1 MRRVAPAL
9 TLAGLA
15 LGLAACG
22 SGGPVPTAPSASP
35 TAAPTAT
42 SEPLPAA
49 LTEAALLDAVFRIDV
64 ERIEVVFDLYP
75 AERRAQAQAAVTF
88 RMRPGQA
95 RPIVHFGPVRSPSG
109 TALRLDGQD
118 LDPARASDVRLFS
131 YDGSGQVSVELQRDL
146 AAGAPHR
153 LEASYP
159 LALADA
165 GGRFFADVNDIEG
178 RGNEAVFPTLNVPH
192 ELARHVLVFRV
203 HAAEPYV
210 AVGSGL
216 LTGAI
221 RGRRPGVDARHG
233 ARGGV
238 LHGDVP
244 PRPGPHP
251 RPLRAAHPRGGR
263 ARPRADRR
271 RHRRGGVRDPRS
283 LARGAPGGART
294 LSRCRAAS
302 TSCSPRAGGGM
313 EYYGA
318 TTTSLRALRHE
329 VFHMYFGCSTV
340 ARTYR
345 DSWWDEAIDMW
356 YELSADPAYA
366 PIEPGYRSDIVSGR
380 SAVAVGF
387 DRRAYDQGAR
397 IMQAVATEM
406 GGRERMVRF
415 LRDLHARRSFDPF
428 TTWDLADEIQAAKR
442 RRRARAVPA
451 LAVRLARHPG
461 QRPRHLGLGLAPPG
475 GHGAAGGERSTGE
488 GSPPPGR
495 IRASAPAVRGP
506 RTKDVRAGAS
516 GGARNQT
523 ENGFH
528 V

>member
-1 MRRVAPAL
+1 MGRVAPAL
-9 TLAGLA
+9 SLAGVTLA
-15 LGLAACG
+15 LAACG
-22 SGGPVPTAPSASP
+22 SGGPAPTAPSASP
-35 TAAPTAT
+35 TAAPTSA
-42 SEPLPAA
+42 SQPLPAA
-49 LTEAALLDAVFRIDV
+49 ATEAALLDAVFRIDV
-64 ERIEVVFDLYP
+64 ERIEAVFDLYP

-88 RMRPGQA
+88 RLRPGQA
-95 RPIVHFGPVRSPSG
+95 RPIVHFGPVRSSG

-118 LDPARASDVRLFS
+118 LDPARASDLRLFT
-131 YDGSGQVSVELQRDL
+131 YEGSGQASVELQRDL

-165 GGRFFADVNDIEG
+165 GGRFFTDVNDIEG

-216 LTGAI
+216 LAGRSAGDVQEWTLDTEREVASYTVMFHLAPARTHALAERRI
-221 RGRRPGVDARHG
+221 RGVDVRVLAPT
-233 ARGGV
+233 GGV
-238 LHGDVP
+238 TAEEAFATLDPWLAELQGAL
-244 PRPGPHP
+244 GPFP
-251 RPLRAAHPRGGR
+251 MPRG
-263 ARPRADRR
+263 
-271 RHRRGGVRDPRS
+271 
-283 LARGAPGGART
+283 
-294 LSRCRAAS
+294 LSVVL
-302 TSCSPRAGGGM
+302 TQAGGGM

-329 VFHMYFGCSTV
+329 VFHMYFACSTV

-356 YELSADPAYA
+356 YELSVDPTFA
-366 PIEPGYRSDIVSGR
+366 PIEESYRSDIVIGR

-387 DRRAYDQGAR
+387 DRRAYDQGSR

-428 TTWDLADEIQAAKR
+428 TTWDLADEIQASSGVDVRERFRLWLYASPGTQ
-442 RRRARAVPA
+442 AAGPASSTWDWLHQVDPA
-451 LAVRLARHPG
+451 LP
-461 QRPRHLGLGLAPPG
+461 
-475 GHGAAGGERSTGE
+475 AGSRQ
-488 GSPPPGR
+488 
-495 IRASAPAVRGP
+495 GP
-506 RTKDVRAGAS
+506 R
-516 GGARNQT
+516 
-523 ENGFH
+523 
-528 V
+528 